1 MKGAVRMSSNVKSLF
16 SLRNWLIYA
25 EVLAVVGFV
34 ALAVLYIRR
43 GSAEPESPP
52 LSQVGA
58 FIEKA
63 DTLFVQEDLV
73 DAALLYWRALQALE
87 TAEKEQVISIKGE
100 PWTRA
105 AVGLHANLRIS
116 EIYSRSNWAK
126 DAKARLEH
134 AARIEPDHPNVR
146 LLRGKLL
153 SEDALDDT
161 LLAQATEE
169 FLAVIDGDP
178 NNAEAHYLLGVLYH
192 GNRQL
197 EQAVEHYKKAIE
209 SDPELQDIA
218 SEKAPIG
225 ILARLQL
232 SRTYA
237 KMLQR
242 YQFLDR
248 EFTSEDLAEVT
259 RLESESIL
267 LLEQAVANRPEMDE
281 IVSDLVRLYF
291 ARAAAL
297 EREDIETRRYAD
309 ALQVYERI
317 VALDPKEVRAWER
330 MAEIYGSF
338 LGDTVNALEMY
349 RKVYEIEPHPTV
361 LANIKSLEE
370 DVEAEQEALETE
382 TE

>member
-1 MKGAVRMSSNVKSLF
+1 MALNTQSLF
-16 SLRNWLIYA
+16 SLRSWLIYA
-25 EVLAVVGFV
+25 EILAVVGFV
-34 ALAVLYIRR
+34 VLASLYIQR
-43 GSAEPESPP
+43 GSAELESPP
-52 LSQVGA
+52 VAQVGA

-63 DTLFVQEDLV
+63 DTLFAQEDLV

-100 PWTRA
+100 SRTSA

-126 DAKARLEH
+126 DARARLEH
-134 AARIEPDHPNVR
+134 AARIQPDHPNVR

-153 SEDALDDT
+153 SDEALDDA

-169 FLAVIDGDP
+169 FLAVIETNP
-178 NNAEAHYLLGVLYH
+178 NNAEAHYRLGVLYH

-209 SDPELQDIA
+209 SDQEFQDIA
-218 SEKAPIG
+218 SGKAPVG

-237 KMLQR
+237 KMLQK

-259 RLESESIL
+259 YLESESIL
-267 LLEQAVANRPEMDE
+267 LLEQAVAKRPEMDE
-281 IVSDLVRLYF
+281 IVADLVRLYF

-309 ALQVYERI
+309 ALQVYECI
-317 VALDPKEVRAWER
+317 VALDPQEVRAWER

-338 LGDTVNALEMY
+338 LGDKAKALEMY
-349 RKVYEIEPHPTV
+349 QKVYEIEPHPTV

-370 DVEAEQEALETE
+370 DLEAETE
-382 TE
+382 